1 MQIVETSKEI
11 SDLVSSIKMQ
21 KKSIGF
27 VPTMGYLHDGHI
39 SLVRKSKEQSDFTVV
54 SVFVNPSQFNDAK
67 DLELYPRDLKRDCEL
82 LEQAGADLV
91 FAPSAGEIYPA
102 GFQSFVTV
110 EDLSLLHEGEF
121 RPGHFR
127 GVTTIVNILFNLVRP
142 DCAFFGEKDFQQL
155 AIIKRMNEDL
165 RMGLKVTGCPI
176 VREPDGLALS
186 SRNVRLN
193 SEAREKA
200 PQIYKALQSIQTGFK
215 AGRTKSAELISS
227 ASNGITDPDFR
238 VEYVRIIDPVSL
250 EQKEIASK
258 GYRVIAAVHLGGVR
272 LIDNVEL

>member
-258 GYRVIAAVHLGGVR
+258 GDRVIAAVHLGGVR